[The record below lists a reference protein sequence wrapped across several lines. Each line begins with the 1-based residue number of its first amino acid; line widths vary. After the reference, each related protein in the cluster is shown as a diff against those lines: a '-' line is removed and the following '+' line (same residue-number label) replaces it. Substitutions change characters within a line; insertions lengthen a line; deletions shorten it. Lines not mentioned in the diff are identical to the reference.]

1 MSHKLK
7 RKPAKKPWI
16 DKVVMV
22 TAFVEPLAGLPQVIQ
37 IFHTQSAKDISLSSW
52 VAYQL
57 VTVLWLVYGITH
69 KEKPI
74 IWYQGLWIIV
84 QTMVIIGIIRYGD
97 IATLWDF
104 GFGR

>member
-1 MSHKLK
+1 MAYTLK

-16 DKVVMV
+16 DKAVMV

-37 IFHTQSAKDISLSSW
+37 IFHTRSAKDLSLSSW

-57 VTVLWLVYGITH
+57 VTVIWLLYGITH

-74 IWYQGLWIIV
+74 IIYQGLWLFV
-84 QTMVIIGIIRYGD
+84 QTLVIIGIVIYGD
-97 IATLWDF
+97 ISTLWDF
-104 GFGR
+104 GF